1 MTVWPGFAG
10 QKIIPSSFK
19 KIAQLR
25 KYLDNKK
32 IDIPIQV
39 DGGIKMNNVS
49 GLIKSGANII
59 VSGTG
64 IFGTKDYKKT
74 TDKMLK
80 IIK

>member
-1 MTVWPGFAG
+1 
-10 QKIIPSSFK
+10 
-19 KIAQLR
+19 
-25 KYLDNKK
+25 
-32 IDIPIQV
+32 
-39 DGGIKMNNVS
+39 MNNVS
-49 GLIKSGANII
+49 ELIKSGANII